1 MPGQRYV
8 AAIGLLASG
17 LLFGMSLHADP
28 TTAAPAVQRFAVV
41 PAESLVTYRVAETFF
56 REGNRLN
63 VAVGTTNAVKGE
75 ITVDRAAPRNSRIG
89 TITVDISTF
98 RSDSTRRDQA
108 IRERWLESARFPTA
122 EFRPTAVEG
131 LPATYREG
139 EELRLQVTGD
149 LKVRDVT
156 RPVTFTL
163 TLVLQGATLRG
174 TGQTSI
180 LMTDFGFE
188 PPSILGILRA
198 ENEVRLE
205 FRFVARPGS

>member
-1 MPGQRYV
+1 VPGQRYV